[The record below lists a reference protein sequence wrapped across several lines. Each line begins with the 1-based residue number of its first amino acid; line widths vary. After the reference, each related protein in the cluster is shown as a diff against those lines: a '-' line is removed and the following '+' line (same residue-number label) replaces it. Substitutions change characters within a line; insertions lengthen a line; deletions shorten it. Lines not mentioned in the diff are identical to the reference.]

1 MLRPL
6 RRDEI
11 AETIALR
18 KTEIFFSFS
27 VLKLRL
33 SQFFYC
39 EYLGNKSTLKK
50 PHWSDW
56 TRNQHSYSC
65 CQSASA
71 AFAVSVLL
79 LQRYSTPHPCFS
91 CNKGLIF
98 VKKCHFM
105 LYSCR
110 GYWYV
115 KYITKSCHL
124 LSTRTRFLVLKVKV
138 LFCAVRTDWIW
149 VEK

>member
-39 EYLGNKSTLKK
+39 EYLGNKSTLRKFDVLK
-50 PHWSDW
+50 GFEFSADCWTQLMNSTLQRLGSFIAHMIQDIWSFFNLWSAKQKILVFFAYFWYYDVYLKHKSNHKSNCTCTW
-56 TRNQHSYSC
+56 FHIELLF
-65 CQSASA
+65 QSKNI
-71 AFAVSVLL
+71 SVLC
-79 LQRYSTPHPCFS
+79 Q
-91 CNKGLIF
+91 
-98 VKKCHFM
+98 
-105 LYSCR
+105 
-110 GYWYV
+110 
-115 KYITKSCHL
+115 
-124 LSTRTRFLVLKVKV
+124 
-138 LFCAVRTDWIW
+138 
-149 VEK
+149 